1 MSVNTSQVVHIVAEI
16 VVLLS
21 MTVYFM
27 HENKKLASR
36 IDSLSK
42 KVEEQEEKLEKHD
55 GVILDIL
62 KHLESS
68 NKPKIVVNPLPSLSS
83 ISYKPGPGLCYIN
96 SNGDEVC
103 TVPPTRTDDGLE
115 DIHEEEE
122 EEEDDGGVDDDEE
135 VVEVEKEVE
144 TKSSDDD
151 VVTIPS
157 ITDNVVILMAPVMP
171 SMEPVSTSTVEEVIE
186 EDESVIPPS
195 APKKKRKRHKQR
207 SKQPTV
213 TDIDKELENE
223 LNELLSEE
231 LGKKN

>member
-68 NKPKIVVNPLPSLSS
+68 NKPKIVVEPLPSLSS

-103 TVPPTRTDDGLE
+103 TVPTRTDDGLE

>member
-68 NKPKIVVNPLPSLSS
+68 NKPKIVVEPLPSLKSSSS

-103 TVPPTRTDDGLE
+103 TVPTRTDDV
-115 DIHEEEE
+115 IHEEEEE
-122 EEEDDGGVDDDEE
+122 EEEDDGGDDDEE

-144 TKSSDDD
+144 TKSSNDDD

-186 EDESVIPPS
+186 EDESLIPPS

>member
-68 NKPKIVVNPLPSLSS
+68 NKATIVVDPLPSLGLSSS

-103 TVPPTRTDDGLE
+103 TVPTRTDDGLE
-115 DIHEEEE
+115 DIYEEEE
-122 EEEDDGGVDDDEE
+122 EEEDDGDDD
-135 VVEVEKEVE
+135 VEKDVE
-144 TKSSDDD
+144 MKSSDDD

-171 SMEPVSTSTVEEVIE
+171 SIIEPVSTSTVEEVIE
-186 EDESVIPPS
+186 EDESVIPLS
-195 APKKKRKRHKQR
+195 APKKKRKRHNKR

-231 LGKKN
+231 LLGKKN